1 MKKRLCFIPLIVILV
16 FTAVKVTMWK
26 PFFDLVVIKDYKSF
40 VKISLTVLLTNPFY
54 LPSGEIALKV
64 IGGKKYIIDSNETK
78 EIKVLIK
85 NFPPP
90 SQVIDPNTEWHQK
103 VSILRNFV
111 FNILEQES
119 EMPQIPEPIRAID
132 LLGLN
137 NEGKKYPRLCSK
149 NAKIFVQFLSGISM
163 NSRIVQLYEHVA
175 VEVWNPKTLKWELH
189 DPFFNSAVMKDNE
202 YLSAAEAFDLYA
214 NKDSFSYGA
223 PLKIFQTVVY
233 VPRTNFSNDELPAW
247 HYFSYENL
255 NYWKTVRTSEKS
267 SGLWKS

>member
-1 MKKRLCFIPLIVILV
+1 MKKWLYYAQLILILGFAVI
-16 FTAVKVTMWK
+16 KVIMWK

-64 IGGKKYIIDSNETK
+64 IDGEKYIVDSNETK
-78 EIKVLIK
+78 ETKSLIK

-90 SQVIDPNTEWHQK
+90 SPVIDPNTEWHQK

-111 FNILEQES
+111 FKILEEES
-119 EMPQIPEPIRAID
+119 DMPHIPEPVRAID

-137 NEGKKYPRLCSK
+137 NGGKKYPRLCSK
-149 NAKIFVQFLSGISM
+149 NAKIFVQYLSGINM
-163 NSRIVQLYEHVA
+163 DSRIVQLYQHVA
-175 VEVWNPKTLKWELH
+175 VEVWNPNTQKWELH
-189 DPFFNSAVMKDNE
+189 DPYFNSTAMKDNN

-214 NKDSFSYGA
+214 NKVSFTYGA

-233 VPRTNFSNDELPAW
+233 VPRANFSNDELPAW

-255 NYWKTVRTSEKS
+255 HYWKTIRT
-267 SGLWKS
+267 